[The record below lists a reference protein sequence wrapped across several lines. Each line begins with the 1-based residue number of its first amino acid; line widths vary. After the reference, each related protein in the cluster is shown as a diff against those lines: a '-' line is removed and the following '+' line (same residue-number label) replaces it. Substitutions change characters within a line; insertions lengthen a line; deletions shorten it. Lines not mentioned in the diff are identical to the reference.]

1 MSHPKIVIDANLLKN
16 ISQGNVDAAE
26 ALLRYR
32 RAGAEIYISRPAYEE
47 LVTRAPTP
55 RFRAQYRTMLK
66 ELDIKI
72 APASAMKARVDLY
85 ADNIQTEPKASKGI
99 GRFTE
104 YGGKGNTEPGDVFV
118 AGEAKSLNAQ
128 IFTLDETMV
137 KRAKQFGVQLAPE
150 STNIKA
156 VRGPEDPTRGLDLL
170 GIEEAEIT
178 ITPME
183 INVSAR
189 AATAVGLEAGGMRE
203 AASTAAEVALTL
215 GIQIGLFLI
224 DYYMTKAIYND
235 IIKDGLKAAGKQA
248 ADRINKQLKQSIA
261 DLQLKLDD
269 GEKVYANIVIQ
280 VHWIKYTLGAGR
292 GDYIKPDVRLK
303 DVNITSRNIKS
314 ERHFSD
320 DPYEDDGSGNWRRYK
335 REIDESIQ
343 SIEVAVYTKDEIE
356 QFQDV
361 EVEYLDYKRR
371 LGMDPAN
378 VKLIEEE
385 RDLRQQIV
393 KAYGPKVW
401 FLDVR

>member
-1 MSHPKIVIDANLLKN
+1 MTCRHRSRKYRTSEPALLKKLLDRDRTGTIRFCTNMMSPGSRLRESDWRRGTARCDMSHPKIVIDANLLKN
-16 ISQGNVDAAE
+16 TSQGNVDAAE

-183 INVSAR
+183 INVSSR
-189 AATAVGLEAGGMRE
+189 AATAVGLEAGGM
-203 AASTAAEVALTL
+203 
-215 GIQIGLFLI
+215 
-224 DYYMTKAIYND
+224 
-235 IIKDGLKAAGKQA
+235 
-248 ADRINKQLKQSIA
+248 
-261 DLQLKLDD
+261 
-269 GEKVYANIVIQ
+269 
-280 VHWIKYTLGAGR
+280 
-292 GDYIKPDVRLK
+292 
-303 DVNITSRNIKS
+303 
-314 ERHFSD
+314 
-320 DPYEDDGSGNWRRYK
+320 
-335 REIDESIQ
+335 
-343 SIEVAVYTKDEIE
+343 
-356 QFQDV
+356 
-361 EVEYLDYKRR
+361 
-371 LGMDPAN
+371 
-378 VKLIEEE
+378 
-385 RDLRQQIV
+385 
-393 KAYGPKVW
+393 
-401 FLDVR
+401 